1 MTSLTIKGFE
11 VRMDRLYDLVHHMW
25 VEDVGDGRVRIG
37 MDSLGVETS
46 GTLAH
51 LSAVAVGTVVSRGE
65 PFGSLEAEKYVG
77 PLVAPLSGTIVAVN
91 DEVFSD
97 PRKVESDPYESGW
110 MIEMETADLA
120 AERGGMI
127 EGNDAIAKRFAQK
140 VTEYRLEGV
149 LAE

>member
-1 MTSLTIKGFE
+1 MVKGFE

-25 VEDVGDGRVRIG
+25 VQDVGDGRVRIG

-65 PFGSLEAEKYVG
+65 SFGSLEAEKYVG

-110 MIEMETADLA
+110 MIEMETAALA
-120 AERGGMI
+120 AERGGLI
-127 EGNDAIAKRFAQK
+127 GGSDLIAERFAQK

>member
-1 MTSLTIKGFE
+1 MIKGFE

-25 VEDVGDGRVRIG
+25 IDLLADERVRIG

-51 LSAVAVGTVVSRGE
+51 LSAVGVGTVVSQGE

-97 PRKVESDPYESGW
+97 PGRVESDPYESGW
-110 MIEMETADLA
+110 MIEMETTDLA
-120 AERGGMI
+120 AERGGLI
-127 EGNDAIAKRFAQK
+127 EGEDVIATRFAQK

>member
-1 MTSLTIKGFE
+1 MSTQMVKGFE

-51 LSAVAVGTVVSRGE
+51 LSAVAVGTVVTRGE

-97 PRKVESDPYESGW
+97 PAKVESDPYESGW
-110 MIEMETADLA
+110 MIEMETTALA
-120 AERGGMI
+120 AERGGLI
-127 EGNDAIAKRFAQK
+127 GGSDLIAERFAQK

>member
-1 MTSLTIKGFE
+1 VTKQTVKGFE
-11 VRMDRLYDLVHHMW
+11 VRVDRLYDLEHHMW
-25 VEDVGDGRVRIG
+25 IELLGDDRVRIG

-51 LSAVAVGTVVSRGE
+51 LSAVSMGTVIPRGE

-91 DEVFSD
+91 EEVFAD
-97 PRKVESDPYESGW
+97 PKKVESDPYDSGW
-110 MIEMETADLA
+110 MIEMEPSDLA
-120 AERGGMI
+120 AERAGLI
-127 EGNDAIAKRFAQK
+127 EGTNVIAERFAQK